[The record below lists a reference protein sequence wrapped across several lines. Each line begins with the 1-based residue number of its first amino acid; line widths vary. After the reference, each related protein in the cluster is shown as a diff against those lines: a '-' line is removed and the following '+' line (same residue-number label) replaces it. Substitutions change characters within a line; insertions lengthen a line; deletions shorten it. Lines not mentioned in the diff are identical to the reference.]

1 MTHYWS
7 WLKTFAT
14 KLARNSFCNA
24 FPLATL
30 GGCRFFLGQALIGN
44 VNECGLKHK
53 YIKDHHFRLRVKCL
67 QALIFIPEPIVKEC
81 LELSC
86 GDFEDDELAVL
97 NYFERTYIGA
107 INPRSEERRQSQYSL
122 EVWNMLD
129 RSLLGAPL
137 TTNHSEGWQA
147 RLYSACGLNNPNFWH
162 FLDLLVSEMD
172 LVRLELL
179 IYKIGSERRVRTY
192 VKDSTKKLH
201 TLCLRDIPSSD
212 DEKIELLKSFA
223 MIF

>member
-14 KLARNSFCNA
+14 KLARNSFCKA

-67 QALIFIPEPIVKEC
+67 PALIFIPEPIIKEC

-107 INPRSEERRQSQYSL
+107 INPRSEERWHSQYSL
-122 EVWNMLD
+122 EVWNMRD

-147 RLYSACGLNNPNFWH
+147 RLYSACGLNNPNFGISCTCWYQKWIWSVWNYL
-162 FLDLLVSEMD
+162 FTKSAAKGEWLLMWKTRQKSCI
-172 LVRLELL
+172 LFAWG
-179 IYKIGSERRVRTY
+179 IFQAQT
-192 VKDSTKKLH
+192 TK
-201 TLCLRDIPSSD
+201 
-212 DEKIELLKSFA
+212 KIELLKSFA